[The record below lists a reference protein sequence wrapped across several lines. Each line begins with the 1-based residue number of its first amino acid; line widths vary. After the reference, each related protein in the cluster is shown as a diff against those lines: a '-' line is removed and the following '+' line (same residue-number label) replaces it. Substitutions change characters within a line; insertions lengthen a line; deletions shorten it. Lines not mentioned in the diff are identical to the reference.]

1 MSEGLATIF
10 PGIEDWFIVLIP
22 LFLIAYFIPFFI
34 ASARE
39 HRFSNAIGLINL
51 LLGWTVIGWL
61 AAIIWAVNRDVR
73 EQGGNSSPSEPPY
86 YLNEPQLIER
96 NIEHQPTEH
105 FPTKKCAFCAESIK
119 AEALVC
125 RYCSRDVGATATVA
139 HQVGIVDPASLEK
152 NFEELQALLKDR
164 DENTERMF
172 ADSEPATNYVTPQE
186 EMVSDGVSA
195 EVAQQLS
202 GWKKFG

>member
-1 MSEGLATIF
+1 MSEGLAKLF
-10 PGIEDWFIVLIP
+10 PGIEDWLIVLIP
-22 LFLIAYFIPFFI
+22 LFLIAYFIPFFV

-51 LLGWTVIGWL
+51 LLGWTFIGWL

-73 EQGGNSSPSEPPY
+73 EQGEKSSPAGPPFFMK
-86 YLNEPQLIER
+86 EPQLIER
-96 NIEHQPTEH
+96 NIEHQVTEYAA
-105 FPTKKCAFCAESIK
+105 TKKCAFCAESIK

-125 RYCSRDVGATATVA
+125 RYCSRDVGATASVA
-139 HQVGIVDPASLEK
+139 HPVSIADSASIEK

-186 EMVSDGVSA
+186 EMVSDG
-195 EVAQQLS
+195 
-202 GWKKFG
+202 G

>member
-1 MSEGLATIF
+1 MSEGLAKLF
-10 PGIEDWFIVLIP
+10 PGVEDWLIVLIP
-22 LFLIAYFIPFFI
+22 LFLIAYFIPFFV

-73 EQGGNSSPSEPPY
+73 EQGENSSPSGPPY
-86 YLNEPQLIER
+86 FLNEPQLIER
-96 NIEHQPTEH
+96 NIEHQATEH

-125 RYCSRDVGATATVA
+125 RYCSRDVSATATVM
-139 HQVGIVDPASLEK
+139 HQVGTVDSASIEK

-164 DENTERMF
+164 EEHAEHRFTHI
-172 ADSEPATNYVTPQE
+172 EPATNYVPPQE
-186 EMVSDGVSA
+186 ENVSDGVSA